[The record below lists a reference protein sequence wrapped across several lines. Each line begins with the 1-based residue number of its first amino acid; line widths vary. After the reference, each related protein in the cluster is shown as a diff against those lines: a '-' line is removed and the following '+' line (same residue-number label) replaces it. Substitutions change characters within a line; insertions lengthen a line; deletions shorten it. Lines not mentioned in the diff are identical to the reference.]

1 MAHTFEDL
9 LTMQQA
15 ADEAHARVEQL
26 RSEYGPPT
34 ATTWSDEQTAA
45 YDQAW
50 REWRKLAGEV
60 QAAVTEHASEQ
71 GLGRYDVEMDV
82 KKKARHAEAAA

>member
-9 LTMQQA
+9 VMMQRA
-15 ADEAHARVEQL
+15 ADEAHARVLAL
-26 RSEYGPPT
+26 RDEYGPPT
-34 ATTWSDEQTAA
+34 AGEWSEEQTTA
-45 YDQAW
+45 YDTVW
-50 REWRKLAGEV
+50 REWRKLAEET

-82 KKKARHAEAAA
+82 KKAARHAEAAA

>member
-1 MAHTFEDL
+1 
-9 LTMQQA
+9 MQLERA
-15 ADEAHARVEQL
+15 AVDAHARVEQL

-34 ATTWSDEQTAA
+34 ASAWSDEQTAA
-45 YDQAW
+45 YEQAW
-50 REWRKLAGEV
+50 REWRKLASEV

-82 KKKARHAEAAA
+82 KKKARHAEAAVS